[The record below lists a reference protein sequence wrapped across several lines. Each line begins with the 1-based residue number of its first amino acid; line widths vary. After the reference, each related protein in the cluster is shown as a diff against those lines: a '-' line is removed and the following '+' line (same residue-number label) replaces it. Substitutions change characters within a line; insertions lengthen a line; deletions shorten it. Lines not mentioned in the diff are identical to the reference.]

1 MVTKG
6 ESGGGGI
13 NQELGI
19 NRDTLLHIKSINKR
33 GLPRWLCGEESARQ
47 AGDSSS
53 ITGSGISPGKGND
66 SPLQYSCLGNPLDRG
81 ACQV

>member
-6 ESGGGGI
+6 ESGGGRI

-19 NRDTLLHIKSINKR
+19 NRDTLLHIKSINNR
-33 GLPRWLCGEESARQ
+33 GLPRWLCGEESAHQ

-53 ITGSGISPGKGND
+53 ITGSGISPGEGND

-81 ACQV
+81 AWQV